1 MERLIKNEILLD
13 LDFTNLNIC
22 VGCIKGKQTNHTKKW
37 ATRNSQFLEILHTDI
52 CGPFDVNSFLNE
64 RYFITFIYDYSR
76 YSYFYLL
83 HEKSQVVDVLE
94 ICLNEVEKQL
104 DRKVKIIRSD
114 KCGEYYGRYDETG
127 QHPGLFD
134 KLIQK
139 RDICAQYTMSGNK
152 MVYQKGVT
160 EL

>member
-1 MERLIKNEILLD
+1 M
-13 LDFTNLNIC
+13 
-22 VGCIKGKQTNHTKKW
+22 
-37 ATRNSQFLEILHTDI
+37 HTDI

-134 KLIQK
+134 KLSQK
-139 RDICAQYTMSGNK
+139 RDICAQYTMPDTPQQNS
-152 MVYQKGVT
+152 M
-160 EL
+160 